1 MSAADL
7 SGVSGWSAQE
17 IEDFLARRKTAGEK
31 AVFIR
36 DTAFANDKAAV
47 LRFLHI
53 AERDF
58 PDAFFSIKIEPSAL
72 DADICRAASFVSC
85 SI

>member
-1 MSAADL
+1 MSASDL
-7 SGVSGWSAQE
+7 SGVSGWSAQK
-17 IEDFLARRKTAGEK
+17 IEDFLARCKTAGEK

-36 DTAFANDKAAV
+36 DTAFAKDKAAV

-58 PDAFFSIKIEPSAL
+58 PDAFFSIKVEPSTI
-72 DADICRAASFVSC
+72 DAEICRAASFLS
-85 SI
+85 